1 MKPSQLR
8 TGDKV
13 RRVAGIGTRGRVL
26 SFVCIE
32 PRESGRKAIAV
43 LQCDDYRGQAGA
55 TDQGLCTVSADELA
69 RNFEQVQA

>member
-8 TGDKV
+8 AGDKV

-26 SFVCIE
+26 SFIRIE
-32 PRESGRKAIAV
+32 PRQGGRKAIAV
-43 LQCDDYRGQAGA
+43 LQCDDYRGQTGA
-55 TDQGLCTVSADELA
+55 DDQGVYTVSAAELA

>member
-26 SFVCIE
+26 NFIRIE
-32 PRESGRKAIAV
+32 PRQGAGKAIAV

-55 TDQGLCTVSADELA
+55 DDQGLCTVSADELA
-69 RNFEQVQA
+69 RNFEQVRA

>member
-8 TGDKV
+8 KGDQV

-26 SFVCIE
+26 RFIRIE
-32 PRESGRKAIAV
+32 PRQGGRQAMAV

-55 TDQGLCTVSADELA
+55 DDQGLCTVGAAELA